1 MAIGV
6 TKVNGDTQLVNN
18 VGDDYLKN
26 ANAKIINT
34 GISSPIQAYNI
45 QIVAG
50 NLAAELS
57 RGVDGT
63 AGAVETLLTAIA
75 ANATILAYQVDT
87 GATAANTQLSV
98 ITERSSWTS
107 AAAMQV
113 ELRATL
119 AANIGSKT
127 AVTTTTMDVRNVGI
141 KLAAS

>member
-6 TKVNGDTQLVNN
+6 TKVNGDTAGVEN
-18 VGDDYLKN
+18 VDAGRSF
-26 ANAKIINT
+26 ANAKVINT
-34 GISSPIQAYNI
+34 GIASPIQAFNI

-57 RGVDGT
+57 RGTDGT
-63 AGAVETLLTAIA
+63 AGAVETLLGHIST
-75 ANATILAYQVDT
+75 NASIIAYQVDA

-98 ITERSSWTS
+98 VVERSSWTALS
-107 AAAMQV
+107 LQQSI
-113 ELRATL
+113 RASL

-127 AVTTTTMDVRNVGI
+127 PVTTTTLDVRNVGI

>member
-6 TKVNGDTQLVNN
+6 TKVNGDTAGVVN
-18 VGDDYLKN
+18 VDAGRSF
-26 ANAKIINT
+26 ANASIINT
-34 GISSPIQAYNI
+34 GVASPIQAYNI

-57 RGVDGT
+57 RGTDGT
-63 AGAVETLLTAIA
+63 AGGVETLLNAIS
-75 ANATILAYQVDT
+75 ANATILAYQVDA

-98 ITERSSWTS
+98 VVERSSWAS

-113 ELRATL
+113 ALRATL

-127 AVTTTTMDVRNVGI
+127 PVTTTTMDVRNVGL